1 MQSLQINT
9 GEIRLAINEDESRV
23 LVFNPS
29 DVIFVE
35 KFYKL
40 LDKFQKSLTQ
50 YQSRFEALEKVK
62 ETDANGVPVNVE
74 ARFDVIKEVCG
85 YIRDEIDSLFGAG
98 TSQMVFGD
106 SMNLDAFAQFF
117 DGIKPFIQK
126 ARTEKIEKYTNKRPR
141 RK

>member
-1 MQSLQINT
+1 M
-9 GEIRLAINEDESRV
+9 

-40 LDKFQKSLTQ
+40 LDNFQKSLTQ

-62 ETDANGVPVNVE
+62 ETDTNGVPVNVE